1 MLAGI
6 GYFDGKKKLVLCSDF
21 IFVVEGKDVQDFKD
35 PQMEQFYNAAAQLR
49 SQLHAYSEATS
60 SRF

>member
-6 GYFDGKKKLVLCSDF
+6 GYFDGKKLILCSDF
-21 IFVVEGKDVQDFKD
+21 IFVAEDRDVQDFKD
-35 PQMEQFYNAAAQLR
+35 SQIEQFYNTAAQLR